1 MIDNLKRDPGIIQKG
16 EIIKENYLSIVY
28 KGGHLYTEKCYTT
41 LEIDYKIHTIK

>member
-1 MIDNLKRDPGIIQKG
+1 MYNIKRGIF
-16 EIIKENYLSIVY
+16 KENCLLIVY